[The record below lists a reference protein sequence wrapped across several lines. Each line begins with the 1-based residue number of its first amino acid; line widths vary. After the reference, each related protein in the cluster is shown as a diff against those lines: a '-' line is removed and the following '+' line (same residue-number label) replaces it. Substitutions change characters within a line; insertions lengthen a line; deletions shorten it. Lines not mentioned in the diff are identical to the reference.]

1 MKQIFTLLCAATV
14 LLGSAFAPAKNLDG
28 VIAALNSGNAAGVA
42 QYVEQKVEINLPDNK
57 GSYTGAQ
64 AAAVLKDFFSA
75 NGVRAFKVVHKG
87 DKGGKL
93 FCIGTLQT
101 LSGNYRTQILM
112 ENKGGREYIRL
123 LSFQAE

>member
-1 MKQIFTLLCAATV
+1 MKRTLTFLAAAI
-14 LLGSAFAPAKNLDG
+14 LLTLSAFAPAQNLDG
-28 VIAALNSGNAAGVA
+28 VIGALNTGNAAGIA
-42 QYVEQKVEINLPDNK
+42 RYVGDKVEIGLPDKK
-57 GSYTGAQ
+57 GSYNSTQ

-75 NGVRAFKVVHKG
+75 NGVRAFKTVHKG
-87 DKGGKL
+87 DKGGKQ

-112 ENKGGREYIRL
+112 ESKGGRDYIKL